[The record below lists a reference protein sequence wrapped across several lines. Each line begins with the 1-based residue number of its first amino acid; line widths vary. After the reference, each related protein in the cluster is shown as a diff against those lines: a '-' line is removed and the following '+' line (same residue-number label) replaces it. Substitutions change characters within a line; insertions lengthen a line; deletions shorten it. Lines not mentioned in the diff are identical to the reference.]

1 MAEIAAH
8 AASTAI
14 RNRGLSSI
22 EYMVTD
28 HGTLDDSGISTE
40 IEAVVPTASYFHF
53 FKLLQFILHFSI
65 LQWLDFFKCTID
77 NE

>member
-1 MAEIAAH
+1 
-8 AASTAI
+8 
-14 RNRGLSSI
+14 
-22 EYMVTD
+22 MVTD